1 MAIYPNYVIYQRAYN
16 SWQKV
21 YEFKIQNSVNIQHS
35 QRVFEFFFFFRKVVG
50 VGKWIEYD
58 RVLQIVENWYVQKR
72 GLILRLDMLFSM
84 VHSFGFF

>member
-1 MAIYPNYVIYQRAYN
+1 M
-16 SWQKV
+16 
-21 YEFKIQNSVNIQHS
+21 
-35 QRVFEFFFFFRKVVG
+35 
-50 VGKWIEYD
+50 GKWIEYD